1 MEPVWL
7 TERLVR
13 RLSADPD
20 NYKGKTMKLKCCTIL
35 PVALFAALPVAQ
47 AGSLECQGN
56 FISPGI
62 TEAELLQACG
72 EPTSRNGAQWI
83 YKMPGDL
90 PMVVTFGID
99 GVVTFIRDATD
110 LDSPAAPLGDAP

>member
-1 MEPVWL
+1 
-7 TERLVR
+7 
-13 RLSADPD
+13 
-20 NYKGKTMKLKCCTIL
+20 MKLKFHSIL
-35 PVALFAALPVAQ
+35 SAVLIAATPLSVQ

-56 FISPGI
+56 IISPGI
-62 TEAELLQACG
+62 TRTELLQACG
-72 EPTSRNGAQWI
+72 EPASRNGAEWI

-90 PMVVTFGID
+90 PMVVTFGVD